1 MQTDR
6 SKYVAPGFQAS
17 AIDAGLKQDGD
28 LDLALIFSKTESVAA
43 GVFTTNKVKAAPVLL
58 SRERIRSGTARAI
71 IANAG
76 NANACTGKAGLEYAR
91 LTVDTVAREMGI
103 AAEQVLVAS
112 TGIIGRPLNVGLI
125 TASVPLLVRSL
136 EPKGIA
142 LAARA
147 LMTTDSFPKLSI
159 FDAQAGG
166 CDYRI
171 LGLAKGA
178 GMIMP
183 NMATMLGFLLTD
195 ISIDRQRL
203 QTALAS
209 AVEDSFNRITVDG
222 ETSTNDTVI
231 AMANGRAG
239 NRELNAKEY
248 KRFARGLLR
257 VCRDL
262 ARMIVRD
269 GEGATKE
276 IKIEVRKAA
285 SSEDALRAARTVAN
299 SSLVKTA
306 FYGQDPN
313 WGRIMAALGRADITM
328 DEAKVDID
336 LGDIRIVAGGLG
348 QGAEAEKK
356 AAEIMARHKYTLKIN
371 LHKGRYRES
380 VTTCDLTHDYVS
392 INAHYRS

>member
-1 MQTDR
+1 MATDR
-6 SKYVAPGFQAS
+6 SKYVVQGFQAS
-17 AIDAGLKQDGD
+17 AIDAGLKENKA
-28 LDLALIFSKTESVAA
+28 LDLTLIFSKTEAVAA

-58 SRERIRSGTARAI
+58 TQEQIRSGTARAI

-91 LTVDTVAREMGI
+91 LTVDTVARELGI
-103 AAEQVLVAS
+103 GSEQILVAS
-112 TGIIGRPLNVGLI
+112 TGVIGQPLDVGLI
-125 TASVPLLVRSL
+125 TASIPLLVKSL
-136 EPKGIA
+136 SMKGIA

-147 LMTTDSFPKLSI
+147 LMTTDSFPKLSV
-159 FDAQAGG
+159 FNAKAGG
-166 CDYRI
+166 SVYRI

-183 NMATMLGFLLTD
+183 NMATMLGFVLTD
-195 ISIDRQRL
+195 LSIDRQRL
-203 QTALAS
+203 HTALTG

-231 AMANGRAG
+231 AMANGLAG
-239 NRELNAKEY
+239 NRELNEREY

-262 ARMIVRD
+262 ASMIVRD
-269 GEGATKE
+269 GEGATKVVR
-276 IKIEVRKAA
+276 IEVRGAA
-285 SSEDALRAARTVAN
+285 SSKAALRAARTVAN

-336 LGDIRIVAGGLG
+336 FGDVRIVTGGSGL
-348 QGAEAEKK
+348 GAEAEKR
-356 AAEIMARHKYTLKIN
+356 AAEVMARDEYTLKIN

-380 VTTCDLTHDYVS
+380 VTTCDLTHDYVT
-392 INAHYRS
+392 INSHYRT